1 MRTITMS
8 NFRPPS
14 KPMLLKVEDLTKDFL
29 IELTKTHAI
38 DISRG
43 PDGGT
48 NDENW
53 AKAEEYTTL
62 SILEL
67 HIEQCKKGSSLF
79 RVRDFKPAFIKK
91 LKKPQNVISQY
102 LNKKLSITPDIKV
115 NNDFIYKFNKLI
127 EFDELM
133 HTSGLFKEITL
144 SEETQELLKK
154 GKLKPHELLRL
165 NRVLLEDAYPKEIAK
180 NNACP
185 KVSGPCS
192 KYLKL
197 TDISRL
203 KDLKAHVIWNDNG
216 RNENNPHEKQR
227 DDYFN
232 GCDQLIQFCG
242 DLPWKSKKCTF
253 NKVLKK
259 VDRRQKSP
267 NRRKA
272 SADRRNYKGPIK
284 KVETIDMR
292 IIRDRRW
299 TTDRRVCDHRGLWA
313 ATCLV

>member
-1 MRTITMS
+1 MRTITMR

-14 KPMLLKVEDLTKDFL
+14 KPTPLKVEDLTKDFL
-29 IELTKTHAI
+29 IKLTKAHAI
-38 DISRG
+38 DISSG

-48 NDENW
+48 DDENW
-53 AKAEEYTTL
+53 AKAEECTAL

-67 HIEQCKKGSSLF
+67 HIEQCKQGSSLF

-91 LKKPQNVISQY
+91 LKKPQNAISQY
-102 LNKKLSITPDIKV
+102 LNKKLSITPDIEV
-115 NNDFIYKFNKLI
+115 NEDFIYKFNKLI
-127 EFDELM
+127 EFDGPM
-133 HTSGLFKEITL
+133 HTSDLFKGITL

-180 NNACP
+180 SNACP
-185 KVSGPCS
+185 KVSGSCS

-203 KDLKAHVIWNDNG
+203 KDLKAHVIWNGNG
-216 RNENNPHEKQR
+216 RNENNPHEKQL

-232 GCDQLIQFCG
+232 GCDQLIRFCD
-242 DLPWKSKKCTF
+242 DLPWKGKKCTF
-253 NKVLKK
+253 NAVLNK
-259 VDRRQKSP
+259 VDRRQKAP
-267 NRRKA
+267 NRRKG

-284 KVETIDMR
+284 KVKTSDMR

>member
-1 MRTITMS
+1 MFRNGWSLCSGMGGHNAAESVVSLERNEWSQCGGIRT
-8 NFRPPS
+8 
-14 KPMLLKVEDLTKDFL
+14 
-29 IELTKTHAI
+29 
-38 DISRG
+38 
-43 PDGGT
+43 
-48 NDENW
+48 
-53 AKAEEYTTL
+53 
-62 SILEL
+62 
-67 HIEQCKKGSSLF
+67 
-79 RVRDFKPAFIKK
+79 
-91 LKKPQNVISQY
+91 
-102 LNKKLSITPDIKV
+102 
-115 NNDFIYKFNKLI
+115 
-127 EFDELM
+127 
-133 HTSGLFKEITL
+133 
-144 SEETQELLKK
+144 
-154 GKLKPHELLRL
+154 
-165 NRVLLEDAYPKEIAK
+165 
-180 NNACP
+180 

-216 RNENNPHEKQR
+216 RNENNPHEKQL